1 VRPLSLR
8 QKRTGSARC
17 KTEVSPA
24 PRAPPADT
32 LQFSVQ
38 INGQTNTVI
47 INGKK
52 METTPDTITKKNR
65 VFVSGQGNKISI
77 IQDDQKSEVIIT
89 QQGKNNKINISQKQ

>member
-1 VRPLSLR
+1 
-8 QKRTGSARC
+8 
-17 KTEVSPA
+17 
-24 PRAPPADT
+24 
-32 LQFSVQ
+32 
-38 INGQTNTVI
+38 
-47 INGKK
+47 